1 MILIINLLCAA
12 VLVLLLHR
20 HRDTVRIRSL
30 TDAIND
36 FLLSGEKIPIS
47 TDDGDLGH
55 LQNNIYELQNRL
67 LQERD
72 STRQEAQNNRAF
84 LSDISHQLKTPLAA
98 LRLYCEMDE
107 TSHTEKELAL
117 IGKMEK
123 LIQNVLTLEKLR
135 SDTYEMDFQL
145 CDVRALCDSLLW
157 ELQPLFPGKR
167 FTVTGE
173 GSLRADVDWLHE
185 ALLNVVKNACEHT
198 PENGKVDIQLAQT
211 EKSLSITVSDNGGG
225 VNGEDL
231 PKLFCRF
238 HRAENAV
245 PTSAGI
251 GLAITK
257 AVVDKHHGIIS
268 AQNGRE
274 GLSVNICLP
283 ILDGNLKI

>member
-1 MILIINLLCAA
+1 MKLAIVLLSAA
-12 VLVLLLHR
+12 VILLIWLQHR
-20 HRDTVRIRSL
+20 ERLRVRNL

-55 LQNNIYELQNRL
+55 LQNNIYELQNHL

-135 SDTYEMDFQL
+135 SDTYEMNFQL
-145 CDVRALCDSLLW
+145 CDVRVLCESIFR
-157 ELQPLFPGKR
+157 ELQPLFAGKQ

-173 GSLRADVDWLHE
+173 GSLRADSDWLHE
-185 ALLNVVKNACEHT
+185 ALMNVVKNACEHT
-198 PENGKVDIQLAQT
+198 PEDGKVDIQLVQT
-211 EKSLSITVSDNGGG
+211 EKSLSVTVSDNGGG
-225 VNGEDL
+225 VSQEDL
-231 PKLFCRF
+231 PKLFSRF